1 MGYAGSGFNNITLS
15 DAGTQSIQTT
25 VEPPGVAVTGTYNA
39 AGTLGT
45 FNNSSAN
52 GKWELFFADMMK
64 GGGTSTLN
72 SWSLN
77 ITVVPEP
84 VTLALG
90 LFAAMLL
97 ALAGVRHFWRA

>member
-1 MGYAGSGFNNITLS
+1 
-15 DAGTQSIQTT
+15 
-25 VEPPGVAVTGTYNA
+25 VETPGVAVTGTYNA

-45 FNNSSAN
+45 FNSSVAN
-52 GKWELFFADMMK
+52 GKWELFFSDMMK

-84 VTLALG
+84 VTLALWM
-90 LFAAMLL
+90 FAVMLL